1 MPRFCDTLLDC
12 REVAQGDDMSELAL
26 FGGSKAKRKSFPL
39 WPQYDDRERRALEEV
54 LESRVWWRTPGTKTL
69 EFEKAFAEYH
79 GARHGIAVTNGTA
92 ALEVTMAALDIG
104 PGDEVIVPNYTFIA
118 TASAVL
124 FANALPVLV
133 DVDVTTYCL
142 DPSLTEAA
150 ITPRTKAIIAVHM
163 GGHPADLDA
172 LQEIARKQRLHLI
185 EDSAHAHGSEWNGK
199 KIGTFGKAGTFSF
212 QSSKLMTA
220 GEGGIIIS
228 NDDAFERQAR
238 SVHDCGR
245 MPGEWFYSHFI
256 YGSNYRLS
264 EWQGAILNVQLE
276 RLEEQTSY
284 RHRNGR
290 LLDKLLADIPGITP
304 QKCDPRCTRNGQ
316 YAYIFHVDAR
326 EFAGISTEN
335 FIAALNAEG
344 IPTQASYPPLHE
356 LDCFRSGEYR
366 KCLTGVQ
373 ATEKHDFLQQKFPN
387 TQRAAWETVWIPQFA
402 LLGDE
407 EDMHE
412 VAEAIRKIQRN
423 ARTIASNASQASAE
437 RVAR

>member
-1 MPRFCDTLLDC
+1 
-12 REVAQGDDMSELAL
+12 MSELAL
-26 FGGSKAKRKSFPL
+26 FGGKKTKQRLFPL

-54 LESRVWWRTPGTKTL
+54 LESRVWWRTPGTRTL

-92 ALEVTMAALDIG
+92 ALEVTMAALGIG
-104 PGDEVIVPNYTFIA
+104 PGDEVVVPDFTFIA

-133 DVDVTTYCL
+133 DVDPHTYCL
-142 DPSLTEAA
+142 DPTLTEAA

-172 LQEIARKQRLHLI
+172 LQYIARKREVHLI
-185 EDSAHAHGSEWNGK
+185 EDSAHAHGSEWEGK
-199 KIGTFGKAGTFSF
+199 KIGTFGSAGTFSF

-264 EWQGAILNVQLE
+264 EWQGAILKVQLD
-276 RLEEQTSY
+276 RLEEQTLD

-290 LLDKLLADIPGITP
+290 LLDKLLAEIPGITP

-316 YAYIFHVDAR
+316 YAYILHVNG
-326 EFAGISTEN
+326 EQFAGISTDN

-344 IPTQASYPPLHE
+344 IPTQASYPPLHA
-356 LDCFRSGEYR
+356 LDCFRNGEYR
-366 KCLTGVQ
+366 KCLSGMQ
-373 ATEKHDFLQQKFPN
+373 ATEKHAFLQQAFPN

-407 EDMHE
+407 QDIYEI
-412 VAEAIRKIQRN
+412 AEAIRKIQRN
-423 ARTIASNASQASAE
+423 AAAIARNAPQATAE

>member
-1 MPRFCDTLLDC
+1 
-12 REVAQGDDMSELAL
+12 MSELAL
-26 FGGSKAKRKSFPL
+26 FGGQKTKQRLFPL

-54 LESRVWWRTPGTKTL
+54 LESRVWWCTPGTRTL

-92 ALEVTMAALDIG
+92 ALEVTMAALGIG
-104 PGDEVIVPNYTFIA
+104 PGDEVIVPDFTFVA

-133 DVDVTTYCL
+133 DVDPETYCL
-142 DPSLTEAA
+142 DPILTAAA

-172 LQEIARKQRLHLI
+172 LQDIARKHEVYLI
-185 EDSAHAHGSEWNGK
+185 EDSAHAHGSQWGGK

-245 MPGEWFYSHFI
+245 MPGQWFYSHFI

-264 EWQGAILNVQLE
+264 EWQGAILRVQLE
-276 RLEEQTSY
+276 RLEEQTLD

-290 LLDKLLADIPGITP
+290 LLDKLLAEIPGVAP

-316 YAYIFHVDAR
+316 YAYIFHVNGQQ
-326 EFAGISTEN
+326 FAGISTDN

-356 LDCFRSGEYR
+356 LDCFLNGEYR
-366 KCLTGVQ
+366 KCLSGTQ
-373 ATEKHDFLQQKFPN
+373 ATEKHEFLQQAFPN
-387 TQRAAWETVWIPQFA
+387 TRRAAWETVWIPQFA

-407 EDMHE
+407 QDTYEI
-412 VAEAIRKIQRN
+412 AQAIRKIQRN
-423 ARTIASNASQASAE
+423 AAAIAANTPATAE

>member
-1 MPRFCDTLLDC
+1 MP
-12 REVAQGDDMSELAL
+12 ELAL
-26 FGGSKAKRKSFPL
+26 FGGSKTKQKPFPL
-39 WPQYDDRERRALEEV
+39 WPQYDDNERRALNEV

-104 PGDEVIVPNYTFIA
+104 PGDEVIVPDFTFIA

-133 DVDVTTYCL
+133 DVDPGTYCL
-142 DPSLTEAA
+142 DPELTEAA

-163 GGHPADLDA
+163 GGHPADLDRLGQLA
-172 LQEIARKQRLHLI
+172 QKCGLHLI
-185 EDSAHAHGSEWNGK
+185 EDSAHAHGSEWRGK

-228 NDDAFERQAR
+228 NDDTFECQAR

-264 EWQGAILNVQLE
+264 EWQGAVLNVQLG
-276 RLEEQTSY
+276 RLEEQTLH

-290 LLDKLLADIPGITP
+290 LLDKLFAEIPGITA
-304 QKCDPRCTRNGQ
+304 QRCDPRCTRNSQ

-326 EFAGISTEN
+326 QFAGISTEN
-335 FIAALNAEG
+335 FIATLNAEG

-366 KCLTGVQ
+366 KCLSGSQ
-373 ATEKHDFLQQKFPN
+373 ATEKHEFLQQRFPH

-407 EDMHE
+407 QDMHE
-412 VAEAIRKIQRN
+412 IAEAIRKIQRHALAIAAN
-423 ARTIASNASQASAE
+423 ATQAAPE